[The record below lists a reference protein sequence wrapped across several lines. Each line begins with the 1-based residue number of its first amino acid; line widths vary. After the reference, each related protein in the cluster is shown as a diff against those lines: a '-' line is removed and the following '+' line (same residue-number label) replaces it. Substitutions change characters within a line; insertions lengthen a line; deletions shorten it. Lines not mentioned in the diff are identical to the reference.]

1 MATMLQFAQKNV
13 NSWKNRNLQRTA
25 QQREDSS
32 SVVSGKTKVRFTTFT
47 FEKLYAIQKL
57 VIYFHFL
64 QLAI

>member
-32 SVVSGKTKVRFTTFT
+32 SVVSGKTKVRFTTFSLKKT
-47 FEKLYAIQKL
+47 CHLLPFPAAGYLKLY
-57 VIYFHFL
+57 
-64 QLAI
+64 

>member
-32 SVVSGKTKVRFTTFT
+32 SVVSGKAKVRFTT
-47 FEKLYAIQKL
+47 
-57 VIYFHFL
+57 
-64 QLAI
+64 